1 MCLLLLHHSPKKRKS
16 GISLLLLPSSL
27 SGSLL
32 PSRLGR
38 MSLHPLR
45 LSGMHLHH
53 PSRLGRM
60 MDGANQL
67 HWPKHQR
74 LHPCGMTM
82 AGTVGPVAKPA
93 REAKGTGS
101 APKRARVDGEKLL
114 NQPRTN
120 GRPTTG
126 QLLTTG
132 KSLNG
137 THLLNGRNPSGVPA
151 VHYRKA
157 GLRQLLRLAGD
168 LQHPRAIAGVQ
179 HPRLRATA
187 GDHLPREAAAG
198 VVRHPRLR
206 VKAVAGDHL
215 PILAAGKSHLRGRS
229 HLRLRLG
236 LRLHKTPGNSQLQLH
251 KTRHGELPRRPSGAD
266 QKEESHLAGNQTGVG
281 AVGRLLPRR
290 GENLL
295 LRHLP
300 PPHAPITQVM
310 IARYSVIQMWTVAL
324 TPWVAPT
331 VNHGAPSPG
340 SCAMFRL
347 HQCQAT

>member
-16 GISLLLLPSSL
+16 GISLLPKKRVSGILLLLPS
-27 SGSLL
+27 
-32 PSRLGR
+32 
-38 MSLHPLR
+38 R

-93 REAKGTGS
+93 REAKGVGS

-126 QLLTTG
+126 QLRTTG

-187 GDHLPREAAAG
+187 GDHLPRELAGVVRRPRLGRVAGDHLPREAAAG

-215 PILAAGKSHLRGRS
+215 PILSAGKSHLRGRS
-229 HLRLRLG
+229 HLLLRLRLG
-236 LRLHKTPGNSQLQLH
+236 LRLLKTPGNSQLQLH

-266 QKEESHLAGNQTGVG
+266 QKEESHHAGNQTGVG

-310 IARYSVIQMWTVAL
+310 IASNFLIRRECITV
-324 TPWVAPT
+324 T
-331 VNHGAPSPG
+331 
-340 SCAMFRL
+340 
-347 HQCQAT
+347 